1 MCSIGARAK
10 NDSPVGI
17 LNSTSK
23 ICPKSRQSDDMMPLS
38 SGSVL
43 GCFFNAVCTPMSTR
57 RYYVSN
63 SQRDD
68 PKKDYEVKHYR
79 ASLNKLAIRGIR
91 SFDDKSVSV
100 IEFYSPVT
108 VIVGHNG
115 SGKTVR
121 EQPPNTRGGAFVHD
135 PKMANEKEV
144 KAQVKLRFF
153 AANRTRMLAVRNL
166 AVTVTKAKM
175 TMKTLEGI
183 LATSD
188 GAKDNNK
195 RGVISTKCAE
205 LDAEIPHLLGVS
217 KSVLE
222 NVIFCH
228 QEDSY
233 WPLAEASV
241 LKKKFDDIFE
251 ATRYTKAL
259 DNIKSLR
266 KERVADLKADKER
279 LHSLGLE
286 KAHADRLKSKIDEL
300 TNQVAEKTQESEE
313 TEAGLDAQVAANTK
327 FYDSATRFQQIFLK
341 VEHLEE
347 RRSQVIL
354 NMEELKKTV
363 TLVDDPTDVLKSK
376 VDNYDAHCANQRT
389 KRATKATELLQEEDS
404 LAEARQDHQEAVNMC
419 GEMRGQ
425 AKVRQT
431 NTNCNI
437 LNAKRDT
444 EINNIGTKYGIRP
457 NTSAN
462 GSLDRDSVVE
472 FNARLGEMARAQALE
487 LERLQNEYEVK
498 SNEYQSKKTELQ
510 TEENALKHEKE
521 TLKTQ
526 MQRNRSQIST
536 AETSLDTL
544 RLLETELKLAASAVL
559 DAYDRLSAAKAAA
572 QESSF
577 ESQIAERTNA
587 LGIKTDERER
597 LQQKLADLQSQAE
610 TRAKLGLKRADFS
623 RKQAEID
630 TIIGIHNERFKA
642 ILGTDAEADTMER
655 DVDQALIIKDKEIA
669 RLEADASAASRE
681 MHSVESALT
690 SYREQIRKKEA
701 ELKALEQRIK
711 SGLADS
717 EHSTVG
723 PAIKAAQAE
732 LDNWLEREIGQHEG
746 AGHFYSKILK
756 DGKTHKKCVIC
767 NRKMDEDQLI
777 EFEKTVGGH
786 IQKRDTKYLE
796 ECKQSREDWA
806 AEVGRLQALLPVEET
821 RDKLR
826 DEELPA
832 MQIRA
837 EELDSKTAKAT
848 AEAQEVCDT
857 ETAVKAVKSI
867 QKELQSLKS
876 QAGFITRT
884 QQEVK
889 SLQREIQ
896 QHERDLA
903 ATGSTQTAEEVQA
916 EIDQCGAH
924 IKTLDRE
931 RTSLMAER
939 DRQYQTLRTLE
950 NEYSSR
956 QLEESELKNRMKDQ
970 DSITKEIETLTK
982 DNLEA
987 SARLKAID
995 GKLAGAQQPLQRLE
1009 QEQKRFQSEHN
1020 STISLVSRKVQE
1032 LNSAIDRLEN
1042 ISAPIE
1048 RSKFLDVSKNR
1059 YDRALRQCET
1069 RVSEAAI
1076 SIAELE
1082 QSVQELRE
1090 ELAEIDREIHE
1101 AGATLAKFRDNL
1113 SLRKMKQDIEN
1124 IQTEIAQHDLEQAG
1138 AAKAQFD
1145 ERYQIEKD
1153 KENKLRSKQARLAGE
1168 LGILKSQ
1175 LKSSK
1180 QELASQFQGINEK
1193 YTKQLVQVKMADMA
1207 NNDLEKYAKA
1217 LDNAIMKYH
1226 ALKMEEVNDTM
1237 RHLWNK
1243 TYQGT
1248 GGWPTASYNYRVVM
1262 MKDQVEMDM
1271 RGRCSAGQKML
1282 ASIIIRLALSDS
1294 FGQNCGILALDE
1306 PTNALDTENI
1316 DALASS
1322 LVDIINERRHLSN
1335 FQLIIITH
1343 DESFLRK
1350 LGQAEVM
1357 EYYWRVSRDS
1367 RQKSVIERQRFN

>member
-1 MCSIGARAK
+1 M
-10 NDSPVGI
+10 
-17 LNSTSK
+17 
-23 ICPKSRQSDDMMPLS
+23 
-38 SGSVL
+38 
-43 GCFFNAVCTPMSTR
+43 
-57 RYYVSN
+57 
-63 SQRDD
+63 
-68 PKKDYEVKHYR
+68 

-91 SFDDKSVSV
+91 SFDDKSVAV

-115 SGKTVR
+115 SGKTTIIECLKYATTG
-121 EQPPNTRGGAFVHD
+121 EQPPNTRGGAFIHD

-166 AVTVTKAKM
+166 SVTMTKTKM

-259 DNIKSLR
+259 DNIKALR

-300 TNQVAEKTQESEE
+300 TGQVTDKTQQAEE
-313 TEAGLDAQVAANTK
+313 TEAALDAQVTANTK

-347 RRSQVIL
+347 RRTQAIRS
-354 NMEELKKTV
+354 MEELKKTV
-363 TLVDDPTDVLKSK
+363 VLVDDPTDVLKSK
-376 VDNYDAHCANQRT
+376 MDNYDAHCAAQRA
-389 KRATKATELLQEEDS
+389 KRVAKATELLHEEET
-404 LAEARQDHQEAVNMC
+404 LTEARQDHQEAVNTC

-425 AKVRQT
+425 AKNHEQ
-431 NTNCNI
+431 NI
-437 LNAKRDT
+437 MQRDA
-444 EINNIGTKYGIRP
+444 EINNVGSKYGIRP
-457 NTSAN
+457 STNAN
-462 GSLDRDSVVE
+462 GSLDRDSVME

-498 SNEYQSKKTELQ
+498 SNEYQSRKTELQ

-521 TLKTQ
+521 TLKAQ
-526 MQRNRSQIST
+526 IQRNRSQISA
-536 AETSLDTL
+536 AEASLDTL
-544 RLLETELKLAASAVL
+544 RLLETELKLATSAVL
-559 DAYDRLSAAKAAA
+559 DARDRLSSAKAAA
-572 QESSF
+572 KDSSF
-577 ESQIAERTNA
+577 ESQIAERTSTLA
-587 LGIKTDERER
+587 AKTDERER

-610 TRAKLGLKRADFS
+610 TRAKLGLKRADYS
-623 RKQAEID
+623 RKRAEID
-630 TIIGIHNERFKA
+630 TIMGIHSERFKA
-642 ILGTDAEADTMER
+642 MLGADAEAETMER
-655 DVDQALIIKDKEIA
+655 DVDQALITKDKEVA
-669 RLEADASAASRE
+669 RLEADASTASRE
-681 MHSVESALT
+681 MHSGESALT
-690 SYREQIRKKEA
+690 SCRDQIRKKEA
-701 ELKALEQRIK
+701 ELKALEQRVK
-711 SGLADS
+711 TGLADS

-723 PAIKAAQAE
+723 PAIKAAQDE
-732 LDNWLEREIGQHEG
+732 LDNWLEEIGQHEG

-767 NRKMDEDQLI
+767 DRKMDEKQLA
-777 EFEKTVGGH
+777 EFEKTVNGH

-806 AEVGRLQALLPVEET
+806 AEVARLQALLPVEEA
-821 RDKLR
+821 RDRLR
-826 DEELPA
+826 DEELPTLK
-832 MQIRA
+832 RRG
-837 EELDSKTAKAT
+837 EELDAKAEKAT
-848 AEAQEVCDT
+848 AEAQET
-857 ETAVKAVKSI
+857 ETAVKAAKSI
-867 QKELQSLKS
+867 LKELQSLKS
-876 QAGFITRT
+876 QASVITRT

-950 NEYSSR
+950 NEYSAK
-956 QLEESELKNRMKDQ
+956 QLEESEMKNRVKDR
-970 DSITKEIETLTK
+970 DSLTREIEKLTQ

-987 SARLKAID
+987 SARLKGID
-995 GKLAGAQQPLQRLE
+995 GKLAGAQQPLQKLD
-1009 QEQKRFQSEHN
+1009 QEQKKFQSEHN
-1020 STISLVSRKVQE
+1020 STISLASRKVQE
-1032 LNSAIDRLEN
+1032 LNATVDRLDN

-1048 RSKFLDVSKNR
+1048 RYIRERK
-1059 YDRALRQCET
+1059 DRALRQCET
-1069 RVSEAAI
+1069 RVSEAATRI
-1076 SIAELE
+1076 IEIE
-1082 QSVQELRE
+1082 QSVQGLRE
-1090 ELAEIDREIHE
+1090 EVAEIDREIHE
-1101 AGATLAKFRDNL
+1101 SGATLAKFRDNL
-1113 SLRKMKQDIEN
+1113 SLRRMKQEIEEL
-1124 IQTEIAQHDLEQAG
+1124 QTEIDQHDLEQAG
-1138 AAKAQFD
+1138 AAKAQFE
-1145 ERYQIEKD
+1145 ERYQIEKE

-1175 LKSSK
+1175 LKTSK
-1180 QELASQFQGINEK
+1180 QELTSQFQGINEK

-1248 GGWPTASYNYRVVM
+1248 DIDGIKIVSDPDGGGTGTKKASYNYRVVM

-1316 DALASS
+1316 DALAGS

>member
-1 MCSIGARAK
+1 MINRVVAFLDIDASLSC
-10 NDSPVGI
+10 NLPV
-17 LNSTSK
+17 
-23 ICPKSRQSDDMMPLS
+23 
-38 SGSVL
+38 
-43 GCFFNAVCTPMSTR
+43 
-57 RYYVSN
+57 
-63 SQRDD
+63 
-68 PKKDYEVKHYR
+68 KKYYR

-91 SFDDKSVSV
+91 SFDDKSVAV

-115 SGKTVR
+115 SGKTTIIECLKYATTG
-121 EQPPNTRGGAFVHD
+121 EQPPNTRGGAFIHD

-166 AVTVTKAKM
+166 SVTMTKTKM

-259 DNIKSLR
+259 DNIKALR

-286 KAHADRLKSKIDEL
+286 KAHADRLKSKIDDL
-300 TNQVAEKTQESEE
+300 TSQVADKTQESEE
-313 TEAGLDAQVAANTK
+313 TEAALDAQVTANTK

-347 RRSQVIL
+347 RRTQAIRT
-354 NMEELKKTV
+354 MEELKQTV

-376 VDNYDAHCANQRT
+376 MENYDAHCASQRA
-389 KRATKATELLQEEDS
+389 KRAAKATELLHEEES
-404 LAEARQDHQEAVNMC
+404 LTEARRDHQEAVNTC

-425 AKVRQT
+425 AKTHEQ
-431 NTNCNI
+431 NI
-437 LNAKRDT
+437 IQRDT

-457 NTSAN
+457 NTNAN
-462 GSLDRDSVVE
+462 GSLDRDSVME

-487 LERLQNEYEVK
+487 LERLQNEYEFR

-521 TLKTQ
+521 TLKAQ
-526 MQRNRSQIST
+526 MQRNRNQIST

-544 RLLETELKLAASAVL
+544 RLLETELKLATSAVV
-559 DAYDRLSAAKAAA
+559 DARDRLSNAKAAA
-572 QESSF
+572 KESSF
-577 ESQIAERTNA
+577 ESQIAERTSA
-587 LGIKTDERER
+587 LAAKTDERDR

-610 TRAKLGLKRADFS
+610 TRAKLGLKRTDFS
-623 RKQAEID
+623 RKRAEID

-642 ILGTDAEADTMER
+642 MLGTDAEAETMER
-655 DVDQALIIKDKEIA
+655 DVDQMLIAKDKEIA
-669 RLEADASAASRE
+669 HLEADASTTSRE
-681 MHSVESALT
+681 MHSAESALT
-690 SYREQIRKKEA
+690 SCREQIRKKEA
-701 ELKALEQRIK
+701 EFKTLDQRVK

-717 EHSTVG
+717 EHATVS
-723 PAIKAAQAE
+723 PAIKAAQDE
-732 LDNWLEREIGQHEG
+732 LDNWLEEIGQHEG
-746 AGHFYSKILK
+746 ASHFYSKIMK
-756 DGKTHKKCVIC
+756 DGKTHKKCVVC
-767 NRKMDEDQLI
+767 NRKMDEGQLA
-777 EFEKTVGGH
+777 EFEKTVNGH

-796 ECKQSREDWA
+796 DCKQNREDWA
-806 AEVGRLQALLPVEET
+806 SEVGRLQALLPVEEA

-826 DEELPA
+826 DEELP
-832 MQIRA
+832 MMKRRA
-837 EELDSKTAKAT
+837 EELDAKAAKST
-848 AEAQEVCDT
+848 AEAQEA
-857 ETAVKAVKSI
+857 EAAVKAAKSVL
-867 QKELQSLKS
+867 KELQSLKS
-876 QAGFITRT
+876 QAGVITRT

-903 ATGSTQTAEEVQA
+903 ATGSTQTADEVQA

-939 DRQYQTLRTLE
+939 DRQYQTLRSLE

-956 QLEESELKNRMKDQ
+956 QLEESEMKNRMKDR
-970 DSITKEIETLTK
+970 DSLTREIETLMQG
-982 DNLEA
+982 NLEA
-987 SARLKAID
+987 SSKLKTID
-995 GKLAGAQQPLQRLE
+995 GKLAGAQQPLQKLE
-1009 QEQKRFQSEHN
+1009 QEQKKFQSEHN
-1020 STISLVSRKVQE
+1020 STIALVSRRVQE
-1032 LNSAIDRLEN
+1032 LNSAVDRLDN

-1048 RSKFLDVSKNR
+1048 RYIRERK
-1059 YDRALRQCET
+1059 DRALRQCET
-1069 RVSEAAI
+1069 RVSEAAARI
-1076 SIAELE
+1076 VELE
-1082 QSVQELRE
+1082 QSVQGLRE
-1090 ELAEIDREIHE
+1090 EVAEIDREIHE
-1101 AGATLAKFRDNL
+1101 SGATLAKFRDNL
-1113 SLRKMKQDIEN
+1113 SLRRMKQEIEN
-1124 IQTEIAQHDLEQAG
+1124 LRTEIDQHDLEQAG
-1138 AAKAQFD
+1138 AAKAQF
-1145 ERYQIEKD
+1145 EEKYQIEKD

-1175 LKSSK
+1175 LKTSK
-1180 QELASQFQGINEK
+1180 QELASQFQGIHDK

-1248 GGWPTASYNYRVVM
+1248 DIDGIKIVSDPDGGGTGTKKASYNYRVVM

-1316 DALASS
+1316 DALAGS

>member
-1 MCSIGARAK
+1 
-10 NDSPVGI
+10 
-17 LNSTSK
+17 
-23 ICPKSRQSDDMMPLS
+23 MMPLS

-43 GCFFNAVCTPMSTR
+43 GCFFNAV
-57 RYYVSN
+57 N

-115 SGKTVR
+115 SGKTTIIECLKYATTG

-347 RRSQVIL
+347 RRSQMA
-354 NMEELKKTV
+354 N
-363 TLVDDPTDVLKSK
+363 PTDVLKSK

-425 AKVRQT
+425 AKNHEQ
-431 NTNCNI
+431 NI
-437 LNAKRDT
+437 IQRDT

-848 AEAQEVCDT
+848 AEAQET

-1048 RSKFLDVSKNR
+1048 RYIRERK
-1059 YDRALRQCET
+1059 DRALRQCET

-1248 GGWPTASYNYRVVM
+1248 DIDGIKIVSDPDGGGAGTKKASYNYRVVM

>member
-1 MCSIGARAK
+1 
-10 NDSPVGI
+10 
-17 LNSTSK
+17 
-23 ICPKSRQSDDMMPLS
+23 MMPLS

-43 GCFFNAVCTPMSTR
+43 GCFFNAV
-57 RYYVSN
+57 N

-115 SGKTVR
+115 SGKTTIIECLKYATTG

-425 AKVRQT
+425 AKNHEQ
-431 NTNCNI
+431 NI
-437 LNAKRDT
+437 IQRDT

-655 DVDQALIIKDKEIA
+655 DVDQALIQ
-669 RLEADASAASRE
+669 SRNAL
-681 MHSVESALT
+681 VESALT

-732 LDNWLEREIGQHEG
+732 LDNWLELVAIFKSATLSTLKNASKAVRIGLL
-746 AGHFYSKILK
+746 KI
-756 DGKTHKKCVIC
+756 T
-767 NRKMDEDQLI
+767 
-777 EFEKTVGGH
+777 
-786 IQKRDTKYLE
+786 
-796 ECKQSREDWA
+796 
-806 AEVGRLQALLPVEET
+806 
-821 RDKLR
+821 
-826 DEELPA
+826 A

-848 AEAQEVCDT
+848 AEAQET

-1048 RSKFLDVSKNR
+1048 RYIRERK
-1059 YDRALRQCET
+1059 DRALRQCET

-1248 GGWPTASYNYRVVM
+1248 DIDGIKIVSDPDGGGAGTKKASYNYRVVM

>member
-1 MCSIGARAK
+1 M
-10 NDSPVGI
+10 VF
-17 LNSTSK
+17 
-23 ICPKSRQSDDMMPLS
+23 Q
-38 SGSVL
+38 
-43 GCFFNAVCTPMSTR
+43 
-57 RYYVSN
+57 
-63 SQRDD
+63 
-68 PKKDYEVKHYR
+68 KD
-79 ASLNKLAIRGIR
+79 
-91 SFDDKSVSV
+91 
-100 IEFYSPVT
+100 
-108 VIVGHNG
+108 
-115 SGKTVR
+115 GKR
-121 EQPPNTRGGAFVHD
+121 E
-135 PKMANEKEV
+135 EV

-195 RGVISTKCAE
+195 KMSSFVIKKIVTG
-205 LDAEIPHLLGVS
+205 HLRKLRFS
-217 KSVLE
+217 
-222 NVIFCH
+222 
-228 QEDSY
+228 
-233 WPLAEASV
+233 
-241 LKKKFDDIFE
+241 KKFDDIFE

-266 KERVADLKADKER
+266 KERVADLKDKER

-313 TEAGLDAQVAANTK
+313 QRLAWTSSCGYTK

-425 AKVRQT
+425 AKNHEQ
-431 NTNCNI
+431 NI
-437 LNAKRDT
+437 IQRDT

-487 LERLQNEYEVK
+487 LERLQVYIPRSVSCDILTAQPCRMNTRLKVTNTKAE
-498 SNEYQSKKTELQ
+498 NRAANRR
-510 TEENALKHEKE
+510 NALKHEKE

-732 LDNWLEREIGQHEG
+732 LDNWLEEIGQHEG

-786 IQKRDTKYLE
+786 IQKRDTK
-796 ECKQSREDWA
+796 
-806 AEVGRLQALLPVEET
+806 LQALLPVEET

-826 DEELPA
+826 DEELPT

-848 AEAQEVCDT
+848 AEAQET
-857 ETAVKAVKSI
+857 ETAVKAVKSFR
-867 QKELQSLKS
+867 KNCSLSKAKQVS
-876 QAGFITRT
+876 SHEPSRRF
-884 QQEVK
+884 K

-1020 STISLVSRKVQE
+1020 STISLV
-1032 LNSAIDRLEN
+1032 L
-1042 ISAPIE
+1042 
-1048 RSKFLDVSKNR
+1048 
-1059 YDRALRQCET
+1059 DRALRQCET

-1248 GGWPTASYNYRVVM
+1248 DIDGIKIVSDPDGGGAGTKKASYNYRVVM